1 MRPRAIGIWRR
12 REISLASVM
21 LSPLRNDAY
30 RRLFGAQV
38 AALLGTGLATVAL
51 GLLAHEIAGARA
63 GEVLGAALAI
73 KMITYVGV
81 APVAS
86 ALAAHAPRKTL
97 LVSLD
102 LVRAGVA
109 GALPFVSE
117 AWQVYALMAVLY
129 TASAAFTP
137 AFQAMIPD
145 VLPEERDYTKALS
158 LSRLAADLESVASPV
173 LAAVLLAFM
182 SFHELFAGTAVGFFF
197 SAALV
202 VSAALPVMRAA
213 AQRPFVQRLT
223 AGLNL
228 FAHTPRLRGLVAL
241 SLATA
246 AGGAMAFVNTVVL
259 VQSGY
264 GLSERATAWALASF
278 GAGSIVAALALPPL
292 LTRAPDRAVVIA
304 GAALM
309 AIVLAAGPAFA
320 MSYPAL
326 LALWCAL
333 GAGYSLT
340 LTPIGRVLR
349 RSAHAED
356 RPALF
361 AAQFALSHA
370 CWLIAYPLAG
380 FASAQFGTDV
390 AFAALAALCALG
402 ALGAGLIWPAHEPDT
417 LSHHHDELPA
427 DHPHLANAQAHAHDY
442 IIDALHPR
450 WPR

>member
-1 MRPRAIGIWRR
+1 
-12 REISLASVM
+12 M
-21 LSPLRNDAY
+21 LSPLRNRSY
-30 RRLFGAQV
+30 RRLFAAQV

-73 KMITYVGV
+73 KMIAYVGV

-86 ALAAHAPRKTL
+86 AIAAHVPRKTL
-97 LVSLD
+97 LVWLD

-109 GALPFVSE
+109 GALPFVNE
-117 AWQVYALMAVLY
+117 AWQIYALMAVLY
-129 TASAAFTP
+129 IASAGFTP

-145 VLPEERDYTKALS
+145 VLPDEEEYTKALS

-173 LAAVLLAFM
+173 LAALLLSFIAFND
-182 SFHELFAGTAVGFFF
+182 LFAGTAFGFLI

-202 VSAALPVMRAA
+202 VSAALPALRAG
-213 AQRPFVQRLT
+213 AQRPFIQRLT

-228 FAHTPRLRGLVAL
+228 FLRTPRLRGVFAL

-259 VQSGY
+259 VQSGF
-264 GLSERATAWALASF
+264 GLSQQATAWALASF
-278 GAGSIVAALALPPL
+278 GLGSIVAALGLPPL
-292 LTRAPDRAVVIA
+292 LTRVPDRTAVII
-304 GAALM
+304 GAAIM
-309 AIVLAAGPAFA
+309 AIVLALGSQLART
-320 MSYPAL
+320 YPML
-326 LALWCAL
+326 LMLWFAL

-380 FASAQFGTDV
+380 FASAGLGTDA
-390 AFAALAALCALG
+390 AFAALAALCAIG
-402 ALGAGLIWPAHEPDT
+402 ALGAGLMWPAREPGRVAHT
-417 LSHHHDELPA
+417 HDDLPA
-427 DHPHLANAQAHAHDY
+427 DHPHLVETTSSHAHDY
-442 IIDALHPR
+442 VIDALHPR
-450 WPR
+450 WPRGQTD